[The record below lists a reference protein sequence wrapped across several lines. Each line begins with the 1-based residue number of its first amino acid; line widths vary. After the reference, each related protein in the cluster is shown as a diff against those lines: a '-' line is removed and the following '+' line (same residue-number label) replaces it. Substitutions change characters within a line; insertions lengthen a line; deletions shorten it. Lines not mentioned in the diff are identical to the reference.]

1 MDANADN
8 VTAPSAVAPT
18 VPNGYALLLVL
29 LSVFVG
35 GGLVIVS
42 SLFII
47 CRQCCRGGRRY
58 TRADDDAEKTTT
70 TYVDE
75 TQHPR
80 EIAIKITGVDDDDD
94 DGDDVEGGRCGEG
107 GGSAWSGGADPEA
120 ERFLSSGAPTRR
132 VSFNEAALF
141 DSDKK
146 AQEKGRRFTLTEGDF
161 HHLKNAR
168 LTPFVRPPSMKIVTI
183 PEWDGATD
191 PTLPGPSAAVP
202 LTPRPSQRDLNL
214 PLLQALLQDRQQKIS
229 EPNKTVTIT
238 AADLTG
244 GLRGL
249 WLSLLKPRGLWPL
262 GPYESPGGVGSGAP
276 CQAGERAVASPLSAD
291 ETADAEQ
298 SAESKCGGLVHHF
311 LARLRRHASVEA
323 GSPRFNIRKW
333 RLDKSRRASS
343 LDTRGSPRRRQF
355 QRQRAASES
364 TERST
369 HDPHHTDVIH
379 YIAHAERLAF
389 LQPPAPQAEAAGG
402 TGSGT
407 GDGTGGAAD
416 DKFAT
421 VATAAENAVTI
432 VAVVA
437 AASPSS
443 SSPGPPHPAP
453 EAASE
458 CERTSR
464 SDGDVGAAGS
474 DATSA
479 PRDLWSLR
487 ASFELYASSERSS
500 SNDRDSVRSDGES
513 VGSAGA
519 PGAGHLSQD
528 FSQDEGPGCP
538 ASAAGDGKKE
548 PRQESTES
556 ERSCGTDG
564 EAGARKLLQMDSGYA
579 SIEAPLRC
587 LHEENGRKQQQRTAS
602 ERRWHFSSGRTDTVF
617 ESLDAE
623 EPEAGAGAAAAA
635 AAAAGGGGGGDAGV
649 TSHPP
654 ERAAQAA
661 GGLRGF
667 LRRRDYSIDERSDA
681 LFREFLRHDP
691 RYDETPF
698 GKAKHRSRAHLRK
711 QWQRSKQYSDPGVRH
726 GMNFSASFER
736 HRAPLRRGNSV
747 NYPSDGRYYATLP
760 RIVSAGDEEATDA
773 VAAAAAAV
781 SAAVE
786 AKRSSPV
793 EEPDRGCAARDRC
806 DTGEPADTEPGDVSA
821 GDCGSPPPGGDG
833 GGGDGKDGVGHG
845 YGPQMISVYGVGGDK
860 AAPLLE
866 ERLYLA
872 LRQSKESLVQAI
884 TATDAP
890 PDHSPV

>member
-214 PLLQALLQDRQQKIS
+214 PLLQPSPL
-229 EPNKTVTIT
+229 PF
-238 AADLTG
+238 
-244 GLRGL
+244 RGAEFYL
-249 WLSLLKPRGLWPL
+249 PGDATTTTSQG
-262 GPYESPGGVGSGAP
+262 GGVGDCAHTVAAAAVAP
-276 CQAGERAVASPLSAD
+276 VHHDALHASPLSAD